1 MTQGRGRPYYELYW
15 AIHHYCS
22 VALSEASLPLR
33 AEIWIQLQVLRFS
46 TFDFCSGYLYWIFLW
61 AFTAS
66 THCTEYTDA
75 FMDHSERESLQQTD
89 WKWGIRHLQTFT
101 SSVAKNQFIDR
112 ICFALPN
119 ITDSMTNRDSS
130 TENSGMVFSIS
141 CPKSAKLGIIC
152 QQSVQSYVELHSSSV
167 KACSLKAQEIFSEKF
182 SDSTNP
188 QFPMKHY
195 FIGKCFHMSCSI

>member
-1 MTQGRGRPYYELYW
+1 MNCTGLFITIVLLLFPKLCFPWELRFGYSCKSW
-15 AIHHYCS
+15 DFPPLTS
-22 VALSEASLPLR
+22 VVDTCTESSSEPSLPAHTAQNTQMLSWTTVR
-33 AEIWIQLQVLRFS
+33 GKA
-46 TFDFCSGYLYWIFLW
+46 CSRLSG
-61 AFTAS
+61 S
-66 THCTEYTDA
+66 G
-75 FMDHSERESLQQTD
+75 ESD
-89 WKWGIRHLQTFT
+89 IYRHLQ
-101 SSVAKNQFIDR
+101 ARWQKKNQFIDR